1 MTILFLV
8 IACGLLSVVYA
19 FWATQSVLAA
29 DQGNARMQEIAGAI
43 REGAQAYLTR
53 QYTTIAMVGVVVFLA
68 VWYLLSSTA
77 AVGFMIGAVLS
88 GLAGFIGMPRED
100 KDKGGFAARA
110 ALTMIALKEKL
121 GA

>member
-53 QYTTIAMVGVVVFLA
+53 QYTT
-68 VWYLLSSTA
+68 
-77 AVGFMIGAVLS
+77 
-88 GLAGFIGMPRED
+88 
-100 KDKGGFAARA
+100 
-110 ALTMIALKEKL
+110 
-121 GA
+121 